1 MLNEQNQYLT
11 PKPNYTLII
20 LIGLFVL
27 FLFIKDEL
35 AKSSQF
41 NNENKI
47 LDDPNYNLASQLR
60 GAFNISFFSEWFT
73 TYDETKIFEIASQI
87 TDWNGVQK
95 AYYALYS
102 ETLISRLQNEFK
114 DSPEKLN
121 LFYAKVTAN
130 KNNTN
135 PVIPKAGA
143 LKVGGKVTAINAT
156 SAFDFTDSRIVL
168 RNYKASEEVGKYL
181 GDFNKTIKGVTY
193 AVVEIPWYIILS
205 KKALVVKNNLIS
217 Y

>member
-1 MLNEQNQYLT
+1 MLDEQNQYLT
-11 PKPNYTLII
+11 TKPNYTLII
-20 LIGLFVL
+20 VIGLFIL
-27 FLFIKDEL
+27 YLFIKDEL

-73 TYDETKIFEIASQI
+73 TYDEQKVFEIAGKI

-102 ETLISRLQNEFK
+102 ETLISRLQNQFR
-114 DSPEKLN
+114 DSPEKLS
-121 LFYAKVTAN
+121 LFYAKVTSG

-135 PVIPKAGA
+135 PVIPKAGV

-156 SAFDFTDSRIVL
+156 TAFDLTDSRIVL
-168 RNYKASEEVGKYL
+168 KSFKASEEVGKYL
-181 GDFNKTIKGVTY
+181 GDFNKQIKGVTY
-193 AVVEIPWYIILS
+193 AVVEIPWYIVWS